1 MEVTTRKISK
11 KEAKELYNELIQKD
25 VDALTKEKSNDTR
38 KYNTLNILNNVVSI
52 FTGTYLH
59 YKYVPKETMFE
70 RSIAE
75 RIKLRKER
83 FDEIKTKEQN
93 INNELFEAYFID
105 YQIPG
110 SMYKKSSE
118 TKNAKIDK
126 TRVSFIEKVLT
137 KLKSPI
143 KSIPNDGVFKIEEN
157 EKIMDIGERIEVNNE
172 IQSGQGTKIITPN
185 QMVSRLPIALA
196 Q

>member
-110 SMYKKSSE
+110 SMYKKLSE

-157 EKIMDIGERIEVNNE
+157 EKIMDIGERIEVNKE
-172 IQSGQGTKIITPN
+172 IQSGQGTKFITPN